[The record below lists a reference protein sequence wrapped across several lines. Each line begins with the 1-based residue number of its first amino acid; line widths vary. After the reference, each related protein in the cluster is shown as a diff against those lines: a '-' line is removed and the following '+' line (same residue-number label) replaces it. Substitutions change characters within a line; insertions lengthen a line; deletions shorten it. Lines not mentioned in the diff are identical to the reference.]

1 MIANHSSGTVQELH
15 LLPLTE
21 CGAKV
26 LLIFDICKKNRRKIA
41 FWGDFSYRYV
51 AHRAKL
57 RACGE

>member
-26 LLIFDICKKNRRKIA
+26 QQIFDMSKNRAI
-41 FWGDFSYRYV
+41 FFTIFSLV
-51 AHRAKL
+51 NVPL
-57 RACGE
+57 VLLFSV